1 MITARVRHPHPLPRA
16 MRHWCSALALTGCV
30 LALVLAGC
38 GITIHPGG
46 TELAFLRDGTIWV
59 IAPDGTNAR
68 SLTSGNI
75 VSLAWS
81 PDHHQV
87 LYRLLVGGTVFPSPT
102 QIRAVPDAAAGISLI
117 GINGGFP
124 LGLTRDNNSTERSD
138 AWWNPSGNRL
148 VYRQE
153 YSATPSA
160 PIYVVSQSDQ
170 PAGIASKPL
179 LNAASLPVLSS
190 DGHEVAVLGSNGDLR
205 VGEPSSPG
213 TVLAHG
219 SLLTLPGSGR
229 PAHLLWQ
236 PLHSALLYPAAY
248 AAGGVRLTLAGLDGK
263 VRWSLSVPA
272 LVDAAFSPDGS
283 LLLVRT
289 PTEFEVFKVGNT
301 NELFSWS
308 ESDAAALPWWAP
320 DSNRLVVLDHSGL
333 ILVDIHK
340 RFTVALL
347 TFQASGGSPPAA
359 VTSTQWH
366 PATTDPWE
374 MSGDQIVFAAR
385 KGDTW
390 RQGGKT
396 TLPASGAGDHGLYV
410 VALQGDTPGL
420 PELID
425 SGNDILPTWSYPDPS
440 TTFLIEA

>member
-1 MITARVRHPHPLPRA
+1 MMIVRNSLRRAPR
-16 MRHWCSALALTGCV
+16 RRWCSALVLTGCV
-30 LALVLAGC
+30 LALAMAGC

-46 TELAFLRDGTIWV
+46 TEVAFLRGGTIWV

-81 PDHHQV
+81 PDHHQI
-87 LYRLLVGGTVFPSPT
+87 LYRVLVGGVVFPSPT
-102 QIRAVPDAAAGISLI
+102 QIGAVPDAAASISVI
-117 GINGGFP
+117 GINGGYP
-124 LGLTRDNNSTERSD
+124 LSLTRDDSSTDRSD
-138 AWWNPSGNRL
+138 AWWNPGGNRL

-153 YSATPSA
+153 YTATPSA
-160 PIYVVSQSDQ
+160 PGYVVSQSDQ

-179 LNAASLPVLSS
+179 RNAASLPVLSS
-190 DGHEVAVLGSNGDLR
+190 DGHEVAVLDSSGDLR

-219 SLLTLPGSGR
+219 GLLTLPGSGR

-236 PLHSALLYPAAY
+236 PRHNALLYPAANT
-248 AAGGVRLTLAGLDGK
+248 AGGVRLTLVGLDGK
-263 VRWSLSVPA
+263 ARWSLSVPA

-289 PTEFEVFKVGNT
+289 LTEFEVLKVGNT
-301 NELFSWS
+301 AGLFSWP

-333 ILVDIHK
+333 TLVDIY
-340 RFTVALL
+340 RRLSGVLL
-347 TFQASGGSPPAA
+347 AFQTTGGSTPAA

-366 PATTDPWE
+366 PATTDPWD
-374 MSGDQIVFAAR
+374 MSGDQIVFAAT

-390 RQGGKT
+390 RPGGKA
-396 TLPASGAGDHGLYV
+396 TLPAPGAGDHGLYV

-425 SGNDILPTWSYPDPS
+425 SGNDSLPSWSYPDPS
-440 TTFLIEA
+440 TTFLIEG

>member
-1 MITARVRHPHPLPRA
+1 V
-16 MRHWCSALALTGCV
+16 
-30 LALVLAGC
+30 LVLSGC

-87 LYRLLVGGTVFPSPT
+87 LYRVLLGGTVFPPPS
-102 QIRAVPDAAAGISLI
+102 QISAVPDATAGISII
-117 GINGGFP
+117 GINGGIP
-124 LGLTRDNNSTERSD
+124 LGLTRDNNSTNRSD

-153 YSATPSA
+153 YSATPNA

-190 DGHEVAVLGSNGDLR
+190 DGHEVAVLDSGGDLR

-219 SLLTLPGSGR
+219 GLLTLPGSGR

-236 PLHSALLYPAAY
+236 PLHSALLYPAAS
-248 AAGGVRLTLAGLDGK
+248 AGGVKLTLVGLDGK

-283 LLLVRT
+283 LLVVRT
-289 PTEFEVFKVGNT
+289 PTQFEVFKVGNT
-301 NELFSWS
+301 ASLFGWP

-320 DSNRLVVLDHSGL
+320 DSNRLVVLDHSVL
-333 ILVDIHK
+333 TLVDIHK
-340 RFTVALL
+340 RFTEALL
-347 TFQASGGSPPAA
+347 TFQASGGSSPA
-359 VTSTQWH
+359 VVNSSQWR
-366 PATTDPWE
+366 PATTDPWD
-374 MSGDQIVFAAR
+374 MSGGQIVFAAT

-390 RQGGKT
+390 RAGGKT
-396 TLPASGAGDHGLYV
+396 ALPEPSAGDNGLYV
-410 VALQGDTPGL
+410 VTLQGDTPGL
-420 PELID
+420 PKLID
-425 SGNDILPTWSYPDPS
+425 SGNDSLPTWSYPDPS